1 MLVTTPD
8 NIPTPTQS
16 QPLAVGRLVR
26 PLQLFSIYR
35 VVLASLFAILFFSGM
50 GPDLLGK
57 YNAGLFSLVV
67 ISYVGF
73 TLASGVI
80 LFQQISTLIQ
90 KHVFFMVLIDI
101 LALTLMMHASGGVES
116 GIGILIIASIAAG
129 SLIAPGLLA
138 IFTAAI
144 ASLAILAEQAYA
156 EIIHAFDTTAYTQA
170 GMLGVSY
177 FAIAIVATVLSLQLR
192 KSEMLASQ
200 SKLDLANMEQL
211 NEYVIQHMHT
221 GIVIVDAEGRIRMM
235 NDSAWNL
242 LGMPTAKSNIPLEQ
256 ACMELANQLTYWTS
270 DKNFENLPFRPTA
283 GGREL
288 QAGISA
294 LGNDRDGGVVIFLED
309 AAKVTQRAQ
318 QMKLASLGRLTASIA
333 HEVRNPLGA
342 ISHAEQLLRES
353 QHLPADDV
361 RLIDIIS
368 TNSKRVNEIIENI
381 MQLSRRDLSQP
392 VEFKLEPWLDR
403 FIVEFIQAQEL
414 DEKNIRLQII
424 PVSTVIYADP
434 TQFRQIMINLCEN
447 ALYHSKRQKGNFR
460 LQINGGIS
468 PESGNPFTEVID
480 NGPGI
485 PPETVRQIFEPFF
498 TTENAGTGLGLYI
511 ARELSESNRLRLEY
525 VPIPTGGSCF
535 KLTFPTIKANILP
548 L

>member
-1 MLVTTPD
+1 MPVSTPD
-8 NIPTPTQS
+8 NNTAPDQY
-16 QPLAVGRLVR
+16 QPASADRLIR

-35 VVLASLFAILFFSGM
+35 VLLASTFALLFFSGL
-50 GPDLLGK
+50 GPGLLGK
-57 YNAGLFSLVV
+57 YNPGLFSLVV
-67 ISYVGF
+67 ISFVGF
-73 TLASGVI
+73 TLASGVM
-80 LFQQISTLIQ
+80 LFRQPSSSTQ
-90 KHVFFMVLIDI
+90 KHAFLMVVVDVIS
-101 LALTLMMHASGGVES
+101 LTLLMHSSGGVES

-144 ASLAILAEQAYA
+144 ASLAILAEQAYS
-156 EIIHAFDTTAYTQA
+156 EFIHAFYTTAYTQA

-177 FAIAIVATVLSLQLR
+177 FAIAIMATVLSLQLR
-192 KSEMLASQ
+192 KSELLASQ
-200 SKLDLANMEQL
+200 SKLDLADMEQL

-221 GIVIVDAEGRIRMM
+221 GIVIVDAEGSIRMM

-242 LGMPTAKSNIPLEQ
+242 LGMPVAKSDIPLEQ
-256 ACMELANQLTYWTS
+256 ACMELANQLAYWANNS
-270 DKNFENLPFRPTA
+270 NHEILPFRPTA

-294 LGNDRDGGVVIFLED
+294 LGSEQDGGVVIFLED

-353 QHLPADDV
+353 QHLPAGDV

-368 TNSKRVNEIIENI
+368 TNSRRVNEIIENV
-381 MQLSRRDLSQP
+381 MQLSRRDRSQP
-392 VEFKLEPWLDR
+392 EEFKIKPWFER
-403 FIVEFIQAQEL
+403 FVAEFIQAQEL
-414 DEKNIRLQII
+414 TENNIRLQIT
-424 PVSTVIYADP
+424 PASAVIYSDP
-434 TQFRQIMINLCEN
+434 TQLRQIMINLCEN
-447 ALYHSKRQKGNFR
+447 ALHHSKREKSDFR
-460 LQINGGIS
+460 LQINGGVL
-468 PESGNPFTEVID
+468 PESNDPFVEVID

-511 ARELSESNRLRLEY
+511 ARELSEANRLRLEY
-525 VPIPTGGSCF
+525 IPIPAGGSCF
-535 KLTFPTIKANILP
+535 TLTFPITRTNILP

>member
-1 MLVTTPD
+1 MLVNTPT
-8 NIPTPTQS
+8 IPTPKKNQS
-16 QPLAVGRLVR
+16 NATKRLVR
-26 PLQLFSIYR
+26 PLQLFAMYR
-35 VVLASLFAILFFSGM
+35 VMLAGLFAFLFFSKI
-50 GPDLLGK
+50 GPSLLGK
-57 YNAGLFSLVV
+57 YNSGLFSLIV
-67 ISYVGF
+67 ISYFGF
-73 TLASGVI
+73 TIASGVI
-80 LFQQISTLIQ
+80 LFRHLTSLVQ
-90 KHVFFMVLIDI
+90 KHVYFMVFVDI
-101 LALTLMMHASGGVES
+101 LALTFLMHASGGVES

-156 EIIHAFDTTAYTQA
+156 EIIEAFNTTAYTHA

-192 KSEMLASQ
+192 KSELLASQ

-221 GIVIVDAEGRIRMM
+221 GIVVVDAEGSIRMM

-242 LGMPTAKSNIPLEQ
+242 LGMPAAKSNIPLEQ
-256 ACMELANQLTYWTS
+256 ASTELANKLTYWES
-270 DKNFENLPFRPTA
+270 DHNFENLPFRPTA

-294 LGNDRDGGVVIFLED
+294 LGNDRDGGAVIFLED
-309 AAKVTQRAQ
+309 AAKVNQRAQ

-353 QHLPADDV
+353 KHLPADDV

-381 MQLSRRDLSQP
+381 MQLSRRNLSQP
-392 VEFKLEPWLDR
+392 VEFELKPWLQR
-403 FIVEFIQAQEL
+403 FIAEFIQSYEL
-414 DEKNIRLQII
+414 NEKNIKLQIT
-424 PVSTVIYADP
+424 PVSTLTYADT

-447 ALYHSKRQKGNFR
+447 ALYHSKRQKCDFR

-468 PESGNPFTEVID
+468 PESGSPFTEIID

-485 PPETVRQIFEPFF
+485 PPETVKQIFEPFF

-511 ARELSESNRLRLEY
+511 ASELSETNRLRLEY
-525 VPIPTGGSCF
+525 IPIPAGGSCF
-535 KLTFPTIKANILP
+535 KLTFPTTRANILP